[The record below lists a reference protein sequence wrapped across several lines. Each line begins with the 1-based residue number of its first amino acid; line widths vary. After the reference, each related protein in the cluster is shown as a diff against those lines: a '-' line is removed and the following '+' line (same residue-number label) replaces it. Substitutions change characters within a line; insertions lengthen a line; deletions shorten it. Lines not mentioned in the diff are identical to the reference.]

1 MTGCMATT
9 PRLNPDLKAA
19 ITAAIR
25 AIPMEECGESSRTL
39 PAGSKCACSAGSPFG
54 AHFLSA
60 SETKSFRLETL
71 EMSATVPIQS
81 RPFKTDHVHNRP
93 IHNRPV
99 ENRPLSQLTMFI
111 TDPFIT
117 DPFVTDHVDNGP
129 LL

>member
-81 RPFKTDHVHNRP
+81 RPVHNRP
-93 IHNRPV
+93 
-99 ENRPLSQLTMFI
+99 FI
-111 TDPFIT
+111 TDHSKQTTFTTDPFIT
-117 DPFVTDHVDNGP
+117 DLLKTDHFHN
-129 LL
+129 

>member
-71 EMSATVPIQS
+71 EMSATVPI
-81 RPFKTDHVHNRP
+81 HNRP